1 MALFKT
7 EDLRSRAKQGI
18 PLYESAN
25 TALTKRASA
34 QDSITSFDIFLSHS
48 FADKDLILGLALS
61 IEDLGY
67 KVYIDWRDDPLLDRT
82 AVTETTANKLKSR
95 MKSCKCL
102 LYSTTENSSNSK
114 WMPWELGFKDG
125 DNSKVAILPVVAG
138 NSYDFNGQEYLGIYP
153 FVQLDNDTAGKKKL
167 WIHKSMNSYIEFSA
181 WLNGSEPFKRS

>member
-7 EDLRSRAKQGI
+7 EDLRNRAKQGV

-25 TALTKRASA
+25 SVLTKRAKT
-34 QDSITSFDIFLSHS
+34 QDSITSYDIFLSHS

-82 AVTETTANKLKSR
+82 AVTEATANKLKLR
-95 MKSCKCL
+95 MKSSKCL
-102 LYSTTENSSNSK
+102 LFSTTESSSNSK

-125 DNSKVAILPVVAG
+125 HNSRVAILPVATG
-138 NSYDFNGQEYLGIYP
+138 NSYDFKGQEYLGIYP
-153 FVQLDNDTAGKKKL
+153 FMQIANDNVGK
-167 WIHKSMNSYIEFSA
+167 
-181 WLNGSEPFKRS
+181 

>member
-82 AVTETTANKLKSR
+82 AVTEATANKLKSR
-95 MKSCKCL
+95 MKSSKCL
-102 LYSTTENSSNSK
+102 LFSTTESSSSSK

-125 DNSKVAILPVVAG
+125 HNSRVAILPVATG
-138 NSYDFNGQEYLGIYP
+138 SSYDFKGQEYLGIYP
-153 FVQLDNDTAGKKKL
+153 FMQIANDNVGKKRL
-167 WIHKSMNSYIEFSA
+167 WIYKSANTYIEFSA